1 MSKKAVLK
9 TKLQSLV
16 WGKKEYLI
24 QITEFAELGKKLT
37 DDKNHGVFF
46 LFQTAEKGNTYSDKE
61 MESFVSFSP
70 HFLAT
75 ALVTET
81 YTHKKNSEKI

>member
-1 MSKKAVLK
+1 M
-9 TKLQSLV
+9 
-16 WGKKEYLI
+16 WGKKKYLI

-70 HFLAT
+70 HFLTT
-75 ALVTET
+75 ALVTDT
-81 YTHKKNSEKI
+81 KKILKKYEVVLIT